1 MDDQERR
8 RRFEAEAMPH
18 MDALYGSALSMTRS
32 ATMADDLVQETYL
45 KAWRFWDKFT
55 PGTSCKAWLFRIM
68 TNTYINMYRKRSRE
82 PYTVDFND
90 IEERSESQV
99 TSGDVISLPATLDES
114 ERASFDAL
122 FSDEVKAALESL
134 PPYFR
139 IVAILSDIQGF
150 TYQEIADILDIPI
163 GTVRSRLS
171 RARGMLQEKLR
182 EYARDRGLIGDAR
195 NIASVDD
202 RASHGMKA

>member
-1 MDDQERR
+1 MSDQERLR
-8 RRFEAEAMPH
+8 QFEAEAVPH
-18 MDALYGSALSMTRS
+18 MDALYGSALSMTRT
-32 ATMADDLVQETYL
+32 AVLADDLVQETYL
-45 KAWRFWDKFT
+45 KAWRFWDTFT

-82 PYTVDFND
+82 PYTVDFDD

-99 TSGDVISLPATLDES
+99 VSGEALAFPAALDEA

-122 FSDEVKAALESL
+122 FSDEVKAALEGL

-171 RARGMLQEKLR
+171 RARGMLQQKLG
-182 EYARDRGLIGDAR
+182 EYARERGLIGDTR
-195 NIASVDD
+195 GVTSVDD
-202 RASHGMKA
+202 GTSCGMEA

>member
-82 PYTVDFND
+82 AVYGWISND
-90 IEERSESQV
+90 IEEAIRV
-99 TSGDVISLPATLDES
+99 T
-114 ERASFDAL
+114 
-122 FSDEVKAALESL
+122 
-134 PPYFR
+134 
-139 IVAILSDIQGF
+139 
-150 TYQEIADILDIPI
+150 
-163 GTVRSRLS
+163 
-171 RARGMLQEKLR
+171 KLR
-182 EYARDRGLIGDAR
+182 R
-195 NIASVDD
+195 VT
-202 RASHGMKA
+202 

>member
-1 MDDQERR
+1 MNDQERR

-18 MDALYGSALSMTRS
+18 MDALYGSAVSMTRS

-68 TNTYINMYRKRSRE
+68 TNTYINMYRKRRRE
-82 PYTVDFND
+82 PYTVDFDD
-90 IEERSESQV
+90 IEERSELQV
-99 TSGDVISLPATLDES
+99 ASGEAIALPATLDES

-150 TYQEIADILDIPI
+150 SYQEIADILDIPI

-171 RARGMLQEKLR
+171 RARGMLQGKLR
-182 EYARDRGLIGDAR
+182 EYARERGLIGDAR
-195 NIASVDD
+195 GVVSVDE
-202 RASHGMKA
+202 RASHGMGA